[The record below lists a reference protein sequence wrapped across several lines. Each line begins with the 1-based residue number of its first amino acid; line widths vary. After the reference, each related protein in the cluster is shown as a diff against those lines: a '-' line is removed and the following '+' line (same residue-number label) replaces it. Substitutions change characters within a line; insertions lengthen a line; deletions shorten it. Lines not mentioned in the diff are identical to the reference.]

1 MITVVLPIYNREE
14 YYKEALDSLANQT
27 DHDFELLIYANI
39 PVAYQL
45 SKFKDAKL
53 IQFESNERAHWM
65 SSALRIAKYDKIT
78 FLDDDDTFEKN
89 KISYLEKIDFGYFHN
104 DYNHLTPGNHIHGNG
119 FNMSCIAINRL
130 YFQGLPNALENNVG
144 LGNMNDTFVYW
155 YALEHHIDTT
165 ISKEKLTNY
174 RFRDYQTLQTN
185 AVANMKIQIDKLT
198 LFEQYFKS
206 KKVHKIIRQRLIQ
219 DSIYL
224 ASFGGVLDISFLDFL
239 WLLLQK
245 NVDNRLSLTVSYFL
259 TLPVL
264 RGRGLNLINEM
275 RKRKEAGK

>member
-1 MITVVLPIYNREE
+1 MITVVLAIYNREE

>member
-1 MITVVLPIYNREE
+1 MITVVLTIYNREE

-245 NVDNRLSLTVSYFL
+245 NVDNRLYLTASYFL

-275 RKRKEAGK
+275 RKRKEVGK

>member
-1 MITVVLPIYNREE
+1 MITVVLSIYNRTE
-14 YYKEALDSLANQT
+14 YYKEALESLANQT

-174 RFRDYQTLQTN
+174 RFRDYSTLRIN
-185 AVANMKIQIDKLT
+185 AIANMKTQIEKLKM
-198 LFEQYFKS
+198 FSEYFTS
-206 KKVHKIIRQRLIQ
+206 KKVQRIIRQRIIQ

-224 ASFGGVLDISFLDFL
+224 KSYGEQANVSFPDVA
-239 WLLLQK
+239 WLMVQE
-245 NVDNRLSLTVSYFL
+245 NVDNRISLLISYFL
-259 TLPVL
+259 TMPLL
-264 RGRGLNLINEM
+264 KGHGMNIIQKIRN
-275 RKRKEAGK
+275 KKEVKQ